1 MDRSTPLKLLSV
13 TYAID
18 DIGQRVPTTTS
29 KDVYCNLRSVSR
41 QEWKDA
47 GELGFKPAYQVTM
60 FAYDYAGETI
70 AELNG
75 KRYGIYRTYLTT
87 NDQIELYLE
96 EKAGVQTPTTTTST
110 ASVGSV

>member
-1 MDRSTPLKLLSV
+1 MDKSTTLKLIAV
-13 TYAID
+13 TYTTD
-18 DIGQRVPTTTS
+18 TIGQKIPTESERT
-29 KDVYCNLRSVSR
+29 VYCALRSVTR

-47 GELGFKPAYQVTM
+47 GEMGFKPAYTATM
-60 FAYDYAGETI
+60 FVYDYEGEAI

-96 EKAGVQTPTTTTST
+96 EKAGV
-110 ASVGSV
+110 